1 MKVSEKESELQKL
14 LFDAPEIIAER
25 YFKDD
30 QGYAFKCTS
39 YQRDAL
45 QKIFLRENSKFIIC
59 AATQSGKSEV
69 ISIIACLLALMSPNE
84 RIAIVSYTEDQSK
97 IIFDKAKKHLTEDN
111 AFIKSKIDSSKEFS
125 RKTIHLKNG
134 SQIKCYS
141 SGVSEFGSES
151 LLGFGATVLIVDE
164 SASISDNIYVTKVV
178 RMLGAA
184 RQQTLLIESGT
195 PHAKNHFYKSWSDQ
209 SYTRFH
215 WPWELAVKEGQMSRE
230 IVEMQK
236 RNMTPTQFKMFYE
249 AEFPEQTEKGLFDLK
264 EIERNFIESK
274 LEFEGDKILSCDIA
288 RYGND
293 RTVLTLLDR
302 VQETFYVRQI
312 RVFEKLSTMETAGR
326 IVSLV
331 KEFHFDSVVVDVV
344 GLGGGVADSLQEQSI
359 YVEELNAG
367 SKAEDDERFSNL
379 KAELYF
385 TAKRLFEEGKLK
397 IVKEQRLIDD
407 LVGIETDL
415 TSDGKL
421 RIVDPPKS
429 PDFSDSLVYGLAARE
444 SGETDFPI
452 Y

>member
-1 MKVSEKESELQKL
+1 VSEKESELQKL

-344 GLGGGVADSLQEQSI
+344 GLGGGVADRLQEQSI

>member
-1 MKVSEKESELQKL
+1 MKEKETELQKL
-14 LFDAPEIIAER
+14 LFEAPEIIAER

-30 QGYAFKCTS
+30 LGNAFNCTS
-39 YQRDAL
+39 YQKDAL
-45 QKIFLRENSKFIIC
+45 RKIFLRENNRFIIC
-59 AATQSGKSEV
+59 AATQSGKSEI

-84 RIAIVSYTEDQSK
+84 RIAVVSYTQDQSE
-97 IIFDKAKKHLTEDN
+97 IIFSKAKKHLVEDN
-111 AFIKSKIDSSKEFS
+111 EFIKSKIDSSKEFS
-125 RKTIHLKNG
+125 KKTIHLKNG

-151 LLGFGATVLIVDE
+151 LLGFNATVLIIDE
-164 SASISDNIYVTKVV
+164 SASIADNIYSTKII

-184 RQQTLLIESGT
+184 RQQKLLIESGT

-230 IVEMQK
+230 IIEMQK
-236 RNMTPTQFKMFYE
+236 RNMTPTQFQMFYQ

-264 EIERNFIESK
+264 EIEKNIIEPK

-312 RVFEKLSTMETAGR
+312 KAFEKQDTMETTGR

-344 GLGGGVADSLQEQSI
+344 GLGSGVSDRLQEQGI
-359 YVEELNAG
+359 DVEELNAG
-367 SKAEDDERFSNL
+367 SKAKNDERFSNL

-385 TAKRLFEEGKLK
+385 MAKQLFEEGKLK
-397 IVKEQRLIDD
+397 ITREQQLIDD
-407 LVGIETDL
+407 LLGIEVDY

-421 RIVDPPKS
+421 RICDPPKS
-429 PDFSDSLVYGLAARE
+429 PDFADSLVYGLAARE